1 MQVCGARLRRR
12 RAGRCIASPLK
23 AVTLAMSKSPHWSP
37 YAEGMPE
44 ALQIV
49 CPHCDMINRI
59 SRSAPR
65 WGAAELQ
72 GACGFWS
79 GQSACERP
87 VAPRRALD
95 RSARRRILELPRL
108 LALLSASAR
117 QAVAAVAQFGV
128 GEIERHARIVA
139 PPAARG
145 ACSTGEPLETGYLG
159 GPLFGA
165 AATGARARARGR
177 RPAMRE
183 AASRLPGCEGP
194 ASLGAAAARR
204 PAR

>member
-1 MQVCGARLRRR
+1 MRKACPKRCRSSVRIVTWSIAFPAARLDGAPPSYKAL
-12 RAGRCIASPLK
+12 AGFGPVSLR
-23 AVTLAMSKSPHWSP
+23 
-37 YAEGMPE
+37 E
-44 ALQIV
+44 
-49 CPHCDMINRI
+49 
-59 SRSAPR
+59 RS
-65 WGAAELQ
+65 
-72 GACGFWS
+72 
-79 GQSACERP
+79 